1 MTIRPRRSV
10 LYMPGSNA
18 RAIEKARTL
27 PADAVILD
35 LEDSVAPD
43 AKAAAR
49 QQVVDAVKAGGFGA
63 REVIV
68 RVNGLDTPWHVDDV
82 TAAAHAAPDA
92 ILVPKISTPQQL
104 EAIGQ
109 RMLDMR
115 ADLRTRIWAMIET
128 PLAIFN
134 ILSLAKEADD
144 SESRLDAFVMGTN
157 DLAKDTRARIVPG
170 RAPMVPWLMQCM
182 AAVRIYGVDIIDGVY
197 NDLGNAE
204 GFARECGEAR
214 DMGFD
219 GKTLIHP
226 NQIEAC
232 NAAFSPSAEDV
243 AQAQKII
250 AAFDLPENKNKGV
263 VQLDGRMVERLHAE
277 MARRTVAIAQA
288 IAQRQ

>member
-35 LEDSVAPD
+35 LEDSVAPE
-43 AKAAAR
+43 AKVAAR

-109 RMLDMR
+109 RLLDMR

-128 PLAIFN
+128 PIAIFN

-170 RAPMVPWLMQCM
+170 RAPMVPWLMQCI
-182 AAVRIYGVDIIDGVY
+182 AAVRVYGIDIIDGVY

-232 NAAFSPSAEDV
+232 NAAFSPSAEEV

>member
-1 MTIRPRRSV
+1 MGDTAMTIRPRRSV

-43 AKAAAR
+43 AKGAAR
-49 QQVVDAVKAGGFGA
+49 QQVVDAVKAEGFGT

-109 RMLDMR
+109 RLLDMH
-115 ADLRTRIWAMIET
+115 ADLRTRIWAMIEM
-128 PLAIFN
+128 PIAIFN

-170 RAPMVPWLMQCM
+170 RAPMLGWPMQCV
-182 AAVRIYGVDIIDGVY
+182 AA
-197 NDLGNAE
+197 
-204 GFARECGEAR
+204 ARERKSGGEGTMR
-214 DMGFD
+214 
-219 GKTLIHP
+219 
-226 NQIEAC
+226 
-232 NAAFSPSAEDV
+232 
-243 AQAQKII
+243 
-250 AAFDLPENKNKGV
+250 
-263 VQLDGRMVERLHAE
+263 
-277 MARRTVAIAQA
+277 
-288 IAQRQ
+288 